1 MGGVDVLSRNFVL
14 GGLLDE
20 ALISSPQTFVSW
32 LMMDCIPLSSA
43 IAMLIILWTFNT
55 ISLNQ

>member
-1 MGGVDVLSRNFVL
+1 MGGVDVLSGNFV
-14 GGLLDE
+14 LDE

-32 LMMDCIPLSSA
+32 LMMECIPLCSA

-55 ISLNQ
+55 TSLNQ